1 MKEKSKIPVSIHLL
15 NLSLF
20 EATSFDEIIKELIG
34 RINDKEEFLIDA
46 KLDEGKIGNN
56 LVKLYYSHVAYP
68 PKWNGFFE
76 PVLSK
81 NSNLL
86 KAENKSY
93 SFVCFV
99 SQDENIF
106 VITGGFGAQKV
117 SHLMIPDFGLEILVR
132 IFDKNSKV
140 VKNIQDRGLTGNVL
154 GQTKFYRG
162 DQRFSDENQFGKI
175 FKQVQAELT
184 KQLLKE
190 TFGFSEGQLRR
201 SKSACMAKD
210 SFQISKSVDFNTML
224 ILVSKLAGIM
234 NKKPKFSLN
243 KVEHLTKRKKYNLE
257 LIEKLENWAINVLY
271 NDCLR
276 GEDSDVDFCHPKFD
290 TFLNADSIQI
300 LIDKGNPIDVP
311 KHSTFGDIIR
321 LLKKN
326 RDYFADDEFHFKVSV
341 LNRIIVSFDSDGQQ
355 LTKGRVLD
363 HVHGE
368 FAYDNK
374 TYFLI
379 DKEWYTIKP
388 SFIKDLNEECTE
400 SLKYAMDDS
409 ILTEAFNIKER
420 ESTYNQKYLNKPS
433 YFVFD
438 TITPHNIEACDVM
451 RYDNK
456 SIQLI
461 HVKKGFDNSVRD
473 LASQIK
479 IAAKLIQ
486 QDLRTGFSYIERIQ
500 KLTQK
505 SKVGELSKQKFPE
518 HGLPSIF
525 KEKSTQQIIFCLAFV
540 DKSPKKR
547 SLKDQI
553 TSFNSNIAKFSL
565 LELRSDILSMGF
577 GFNVIQIKSM

>member
-1 MKEKSKIPVSIHLL
+1 MKEKNKISVSIHLL

-20 EATSFDEIIKELIG
+20 EATSFDEIIRELIE
-34 RINDKEEFLIDA
+34 RVNDEEEFLIEE
-46 KLDEGKIGNN
+46 KLDRDKLGDH
-56 LVKLYYSHVAYP
+56 LVRLFYLHVIYP
-68 PKWNGFFE
+68 PKWRNFFE
-76 PVLSK
+76 PVLNK
-81 NSNLL
+81 KSNLRR
-86 KAENKSY
+86 AENVTF
-93 SFVCFV
+93 SFACFV
-99 SQDENIF
+99 GQGEEIF

-117 SHLMIPDFGLEILVR
+117 SHLMMPDFGLEILVR
-132 IFDKNSKV
+132 LFDKSSKV

-175 FKQVQAELT
+175 FKQVQAELN
-184 KQLLKE
+184 KELLKE
-190 TFGFSEGQLRR
+190 TFGFSDQQLKRN
-201 SKSACMAKD
+201 KSACMAKD

-224 ILVSKLAGIM
+224 ILVSKLAVIM

-243 KVEHLTKRKKYNLE
+243 KVEHLTKRKKHNLQ
-257 LIEKLENWAINVLY
+257 LIEKLESWAINVLY
-271 NDCLR
+271 TDCR
-276 GEDSDVDFCHPKFD
+276 KGDDPDVDFCHAKFD

-300 LIDKGNPIDVP
+300 IIDKGNPIEVP
-311 KHSTFGDIIR
+311 RHSTFGDIVR

-326 RDYFADDEFHFKVSV
+326 GDYFDDDEIYFRVSV
-341 LNRIIVSFDSDGQQ
+341 LDRTIVSFDNDSQQ
-355 LTKGRVLD
+355 LTKGSIFD

-368 FAYDNK
+368 FTYDNK

-400 SLKYAMDDS
+400 SLKYTWDDS
-409 ILTEAFNIKER
+409 ILPEIFNIKER
-420 ESTYNQKYLNKPS
+420 ESAYNQKYLNKLS

-438 TITPHNIEACDVM
+438 TITPHNIEACDIM
-451 RYDNK
+451 RYDDR

-461 HVKKGFDNSVRD
+461 HVKKGFDNSIRD
-473 LASQIK
+473 LASQIT

-486 QDLRTGFSYIERIQ
+486 QDLRTGFSYIERVQ

-518 HGLPSIF
+518 HGLTTLF
-525 KEKSTQQIIFCLAFV
+525 KEKSTQQITFCLAFV
-540 DKSPKKR
+540 DKGTQKR

-553 TSFNSNIAKFSL
+553 TLFNSNIAKFSL
-565 LELRSDILSMGF
+565 LELRSEILSMGF
-577 GFNVIQIKSM
+577 GFNVIQIKRE